1 MRSSTPTDIVYELV
15 EDEDEA
21 HYYKGS
27 EEVLQEDS
35 YGPPPPLTCNGPP
48 PPQPWPTLASARARQ
63 EKKRFGSPKSPCALG
78 CACPS
83 ATVKDEQ
90 TGRQVRPYIVDERVA
105 VDENIVD
112 EEAGHTV
119 GYDGQP
125 VGLFEELDG
134 AINEVD
140 DDVEVEV
147 DVAADSGACAHVF
160 GPDDLPGN
168 VKVKN
173 ITKRRFHGANNSP
186 IEHHGGAVVHLVQ
199 EDGTVAT
206 STVQVAEVCRPLHS
220 VSTICDGKKEMLY
233 TDEEAVVV
241 PKGSLSKFLAQ
252 CQRLATYPRVG
263 GLYVA
268 RVKVRNPQSTTA
280 VKSEDFPRP
289 GRGR

>member
-1 MRSSTPTDIVYELV
+1 MGVPSVELP
-15 EDEDEA
+15 
-21 HYYKGS
+21 S
-27 EEVLQEDS
+27 ETLRDTQWEILKSGIAEKCS
-35 YGPPPPLTCNGPP
+35 PCGMLNGKRR
-48 PPQPWPTLASARARQ
+48 WEHGPTLSKYVDLHHQAGTAFERDRHA
-63 EKKRFGSPKSPCALG
+63 ED
-78 CACPS
+78 
-83 ATVKDEQ
+83 V
-90 TGRQVRPYIVDERVA
+90 GRSL
-105 VDENIVD
+105 
-112 EEAGHTV
+112 
-119 GYDGQP
+119 
-125 VGLFEELDG
+125 GLFEELDG
-134 AINEVD
+134 EINGLD
-140 DDVEVEV
+140 DTEVEV

-168 VKVKN
+168 VKVN
-173 ITKRRFHGANNSP
+173 NVVRRRFHGANNSP
-186 IEHHGGAVVHLVQ
+186 IEHHGEAVVHLVQ

-268 RVKVRNPQSTTA
+268 RVKVRSPQSIPA